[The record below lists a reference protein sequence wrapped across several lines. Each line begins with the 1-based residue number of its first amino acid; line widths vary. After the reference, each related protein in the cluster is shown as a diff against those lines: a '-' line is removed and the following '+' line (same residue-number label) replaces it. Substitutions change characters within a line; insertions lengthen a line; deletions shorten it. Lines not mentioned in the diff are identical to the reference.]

1 MTIKSL
7 RICKGC
13 NSIKMGNKPC
23 CPDNNWITLHIG
35 ECVIMKSWSD
45 KGDKTDSS
53 GHSYELKRCII
64 TGFYKITDN
73 DVWINTNRRKYHH
86 SYFME
91 KDSQLKLF

>member
-1 MTIKSL
+1 MTMKSL

-13 NSIKMGNKPC
+13 NSINMGDKIC

-35 ECVIMKSWSD
+35 DNVIMTSWSD
-45 KGDKTDSS
+45 KGDKITSS
-53 GHSYELKRCII
+53 GHTYELKSCII
-64 TGFYKITDN
+64 TGFEKITDN
-73 DVWINTNRRKYHH
+73 DVWIKTNYRTYHH